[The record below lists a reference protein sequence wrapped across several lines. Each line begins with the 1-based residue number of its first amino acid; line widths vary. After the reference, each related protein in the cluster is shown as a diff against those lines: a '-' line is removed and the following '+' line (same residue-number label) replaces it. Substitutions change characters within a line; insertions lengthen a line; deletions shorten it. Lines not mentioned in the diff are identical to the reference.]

1 MAANPTR
8 WLRRSRHWATAFPA
22 IHERHR
28 PLDLAELSRWCRH
41 AGLPEPVAFR
51 SGRTPFLTAAAD
63 LAPVEVN
70 RPGRPGLPYSH
81 VDLQFAEPI
90 TGPVVI
96 GGGRQRGFGLC
107 VPVDDS
113 SDLDQ

>member
-1 MAANPTR
+1 MT
-8 WLRRSRHWATAFPA
+8 
-22 IHERHR
+22 
-28 PLDLAELSRWCRH
+28 
-41 AGLPEPVAFR
+41 G
-51 SGRTPFLTAAAD
+51 AAD

-107 VPVDDS
+107 VPMDDS
-113 SDLDQ
+113 SEIGQ